1 MTCYV
6 VPGTERIYKLKA
18 VTWIINTDKPLKFL
32 MNRNFMVFGIDFY
45 DNLNLLTPLKRTFK
59 NEWHEHYDGMNGF

>member
-59 NEWHEHYDGMNGF
+59 NEWHEYYDGMNGF